1 MGITLNIEKLK
12 SLAQD
17 VIGWSCNNSAWLDT
31 SEDDS
36 AAVVG
41 HISEDGITYPV
52 AVIDCDQYYQG
63 QDSLK
68 LAKFYAGA
76 NPAVVL
82 ALIEKIEALQK
93 TED

>member
-1 MGITLNIEKLK
+1 MSVTLNLEKLK
-12 SLAQD
+12 MLAQS
-17 VIGWSCNNSAWLDT
+17 VKGWSNCNSAWLDT

-41 HISEDGITYPV
+41 HISEDGETYPV
-52 AVIDCDQYYQG
+52 AVIDCALYCVG

-68 LAKFYAGA
+68 LAKFYAEA

-82 ALIEKIEALQK
+82 ALIAEVEDLQK
-93 TED
+93 VED